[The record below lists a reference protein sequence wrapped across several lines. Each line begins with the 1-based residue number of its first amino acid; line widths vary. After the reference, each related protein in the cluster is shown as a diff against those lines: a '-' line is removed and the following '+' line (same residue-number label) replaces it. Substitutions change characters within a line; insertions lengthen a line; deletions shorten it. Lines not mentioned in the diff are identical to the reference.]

1 MHFRVGGG
9 ISWKE
14 QADVIL
20 ASLSVGGCSVRATFV
35 LVAVILQLRVIVNS
49 HELCLTK
56 LELDKDFE
64 GERRSD
70 AGSITVNLKCV

>member
-20 ASLSVGGCSVRATFV
+20 ASLSVGVLLCKCNIV
-35 LVAVILQLRVIVNS
+35 LVAS
-49 HELCLTK
+49 HICNIAAHHRCEFLVVMFYK
-56 LELDKDFE
+56 VEI
-64 GERRSD
+64 R
-70 AGSITVNLKCV
+70 

>member
-20 ASLSVGGCSVRATFV
+20 ASLSVGAVMFM
-35 LVAVILQLRVIVNS
+35 LVAVMLQIGVIVNS
-49 HELCLTK
+49 HESCLTK
-56 LELDKDFE
+56 LELDNDLNEK
-64 GERRSD
+64 GAQTLGRLP
-70 AGSITVNLKCV
+70 SI